1 MDDELVKLYNLLVR
15 EGYYTKTL
23 EDFVFKYVGEP
34 EYKEKVFDV
43 VSRDGFYTKSKEEF
57 FDQYK
62 LPDTDVYKDL
72 YTVKKKDDAI
82 PSVSSDGDSTY
93 TEQVDAEEPYIDYLQ
108 KDPFEGTFLSQ
119 EKDPISFEERTA
131 SITKDIIQQS
141 EEFTVPQMNYNFN
154 KFGFTFEE
162 AGAGNA
168 MNVTSSNGQ
177 TLSVD
182 LGWEGDEA
190 SLAEAEKLQEFLKIN
205 RVQSEGLNDYSSQ
218 FAKQKA
224 IIRNEEELK
233 RATTIFNDITKQY
246 KADID
251 SWSTRA
257 KELRDE
263 YNDKYIGLT
272 EEQINADADLKAEY
286 EIFVEKDIALQQEY
300 ADLVEREEYFKDQGK
315 RLDRMVGN
323 YVEMQSLQG
332 NWGGG
337 IWNSALSG
345 VGSMSAGQV
354 SMMTDFIVEYF
365 PTAAMGADGYTRSFI
380 RAAET
385 LGYSDYL
392 PEGAEDMTV
401 EELRKAM
408 DISPEEIE
416 RNKNW
421 AKEREKRDEREAQ
434 YWRDYEGD
442 TTNAIYVDYLEFGP
456 PAVFQDET
464 GVRSDLEWG
473 WDTFLGVPVPTHR
486 PPKTI
491 GELIEDKAK
500 DDAKKATKFGEGYFR
515 NPYSFIAANTDPEMG
530 LVDATRAGARE
541 LFGDKETTEQWRD
554 MQKESFW
561 GGAILGLAESLPA
574 MVGGNW
580 AQRTANM
587 YALTTDQLNQEM
599 EGNPDFDDI
608 SESEKYFVTAP
619 VGVAVASLETFGF
632 RNVINQKGLLNGVIM
647 RALGRS
653 TKSTSAKTFSQF
665 IKEDVESMMARGI
678 LTVGAGGLAEFETG
692 AAQQAAEITIKEI
705 YNTAKGKDMFQ
716 TPNTWIEFAGDVL
729 QGGAQEAIGGFVLA
743 TPGAIVNA
751 VNNKEMSLIDD
762 DSFNMLKDMSGDSEF
777 SAMYGFNLRQKVS
790 AGEMTEAEAKQKF
803 DDFVRICA
811 VTEQIP
817 TDLNLE
823 DQKKALE
830 LLVEKQDLY
839 EQISGRDKSLVKDKT
854 DRVKEID
861 AELASMSERKNS
873 AYMRDGRFL
882 SRDQFIEQLEAAT
895 PEEIKEGSWQA
906 TNDSEVTDLLA
917 NKISEIEQGAAV
929 EEAPAEEA
937 VVEEAV
943 KETKAE
949 PKKRVPDN
957 TVPVKREVIKVTSE
971 DGEYTEH
978 TVTTMLDG
986 SLKSDAV
993 SYDKNGNE
1001 VSRST
1006 GEKLADN
1013 DIIQRDGLTALDAVM
1028 LGVGKGDVVTVES
1041 TQSGTEFI
1049 NPKKIDRLTPE
1060 QKAAYDAKTGGTEKA
1075 AASEAVAEEAPVTA
1089 EEFFKEEAPIAEAPV
1104 EFSQEDQAAILD
1116 INTEIRDLSRQFGVA
1131 ETVEE
1136 KQEARS
1142 KLVDARNRKA
1152 AIESKYLE
1160 DVSQEEAG
1168 VPSPV
1173 EEGQAVVEGE
1183 PIEEAGVEEVAAD
1196 RDVQAPEE
1204 VIASELEDR
1213 VADIE
1218 RRREEEIGTKES
1230 RSYTDEDGA
1239 TTTVTITEDKDRKVV
1254 RVRTSTGDQY
1264 VNTYSKELSNDQIY
1278 ELENADGYEYT
1289 PVKKQKIEGKRAD
1302 KINAKYDAELA
1313 ALEQPVVEET
1323 VAEEPTTGRRRF
1335 PEEEM
1340 TYATEE
1346 EAMAA
1351 AEALQKRLDVEDP
1364 SLLVFS
1370 TETTGR
1376 RGKKTY
1382 GVDVSVNL
1390 AAAEETAKTEPTEMV
1405 VEDVEIKPEDIVS
1418 QKDAEGNVRFF
1429 AAFPIEGRVM
1439 KSFFEVRVQKDG
1451 TIQRVSD
1458 KSYGPARKTL
1468 KRRLLAEAPTKP
1480 KSRTKQQ
1487 LETSSVDAVNL
1498 SDKAPKMIEGFN
1510 KAIKSIGGK
1519 PVSVYVVSNSD
1530 MQKLTGSSSRA
1541 QFRTLDDGSSAIIVN
1556 ADKASLG
1563 SLSHEMMHAYVKAV
1577 NLSPK
1582 QIIRFTNEIRSQLS
1596 KGNAQEKRLARDLTE
1611 FQKEYLRREVYGK
1624 GLTLDDAIIAEEFL
1638 AEFVA
1643 KIKDGINIESMSL
1656 STIERIRKAVV
1667 RILND
1672 ILGLKID
1679 DTAIKSKEEAFDFI
1693 NGFLDAIEGRTAV
1706 AEEAAPTEGAP
1717 TEEQGESGQV
1727 GTISIP
1733 REQIKV
1739 IDAPKASD
1747 DPRGFVN
1754 KFVTDIDINEL
1765 EGRNFVTNMY
1775 DYTSAG
1781 TTELG
1786 NGISIELLGGRNYVP
1801 LMLERNGKEL
1811 GEVSNLAAFNSKSQ
1825 AEGFI
1830 RNAKE
1835 GNADLFAPH
1844 SGTLTDSWQFQ
1855 HHIFE
1860 ELVKTVLD
1868 NKIMSKARLME
1879 IFNEAIKSKEGA
1891 KAFKAFNEKNNSR
1904 LKNLNSFK
1912 KNPMKLVELLDAD
1925 NNYSPDLRKALN
1937 QKIAASKEFQKAIGI
1952 KNLNQFY
1959 NLIADPLN
1967 QGVEGGE
1974 VMSFVEFDPNTFE
1987 ISKTKPGDPDHH
1999 PSFGWTVKAKIKRI
2013 LQPNKYYKSYDLTNE
2028 YTKYNVSGPEVS
2040 TKADPKFAVSNVKS
2054 SAGAIPKV
2062 AKVEPME
2069 LQEYKDS
2076 KGETVRF
2083 QIEDQAKQ
2091 EENAKETY
2099 SAINDNKEGVFRS
2112 QIDNKVDQDVAA
2124 SDTWKSR
2131 KRNVFERFADLTR
2144 RKIQDTYRDI
2154 IIIQEDIEHATG
2166 KPVSLDQDFR
2176 NAEVLMHGAAKS
2188 ELNKTENRIK
2198 DIAGKIKKSGLS
2210 VDDVNELLYAMHAQE
2225 RNRYLRTISTD
2236 IGKSLSEMR
2245 KKSGMTPTEV
2255 AELLGISKEQYL
2267 EVEANK
2273 RDLKSSDLTDLL
2285 LIYGSTPY
2293 RFFYDNAL
2301 VKDGSGM
2308 TDVEAR
2314 KILAKY
2320 DLNLTSPDV
2329 SQLSPKIRPAVT
2341 AIREL
2346 IADTRDRLV
2355 ESGLESQSTIDAFNA
2370 TYKNYVPLRGF
2381 ADEQFGSEIIEGGGK
2396 LEVRARER
2404 RAKGRQR
2411 KADSPL
2417 TQAIISNTTT
2427 IIRGAKNDVMK
2438 RFYELAK
2445 NNPKKDI
2452 YEIVDPEKSKEY
2464 KTSFRNG
2471 KVVSVAKSV
2480 SDYLLDENMVSVRID
2495 GDYKFIRF
2503 KDAKLANALRGANIT
2518 KAEWLTKYLGSFN
2531 RVYSSLI
2538 TTYDP
2543 EFVLRNFSRDIQT
2556 AVMNLYAEQDLDD
2569 GLIKDKNI
2577 VGKTVKDVYP
2587 ALKTIFAVEGG
2598 WTGKKEASRN
2608 KDMDQYYKE
2617 FLEDGAKTEWFYS
2630 KPAEEINKDI
2640 EKLISGKGDGAL
2652 KAAGNLIER
2661 INSSVE
2667 NAVRLSAYVNARKAG
2682 VPRAKAAELA
2692 KNLTVNFNKTG
2703 EWGQVGNSLYLFFNA
2718 SVQGTS
2724 RLLRSL
2730 KPAYKIDSEGNRKFH
2745 ITRAQKMAIGLYIM
2759 GNFLSLFNEWMSD
2772 EDEDGESFYSKI
2784 ADFEKERNIVIMKP
2798 NGRDYWKIPL
2808 PYGAN
2813 TFYVAGSYT
2822 TEALNGTKTPGEVA
2836 SAISQAAIGSFS
2848 PINFPT
2854 SKDASSYLVKFVTP
2868 TIGQIPVSLA
2878 INENYFGEKIYRE
2891 NFPFDP
2897 APKPESQLG
2906 KESGYRWTQATAKWL
2921 NEVTGGSE
2929 YRSGYIDI
2937 NPDKIDFV
2945 IETLT
2950 GGAGKFTTRSAN
2962 TIDKIVTG
2970 NWDELESRQIPFVRV
2985 FNGQPYK
2992 YSNISDFYDRTVEVN
3007 QKFKEVKA
3015 GIIKGA
3021 DAKKIYEM
3029 HKMGKNYRSRLKKI
3043 SKLED
3048 QAAGIKDPLKQEAR
3062 LDQLEK
3068 ARYKL
3073 VADFNKRYIQLKI
3086 EDI

>member
-1 MDDELVKLYNLLVR
+1 MDDELVKLYDLLVR
-15 EGYYTKTL
+15 EGYYTKTW
-23 EDFVFKYVGEP
+23 EEFAFKYLEEP

-57 FDQYK
+57 LNQYK
-62 LPDTDVYKDL
+62 FPEP
-72 YTVKKKDDAI
+72 TVKKKDDAI
-82 PSVSSDGDSTY
+82 PSVSLDGDSTY
-93 TEQVDAEEPYIDYLQ
+93 TEQPEDAFFPQDTVD
-108 KDPFEGTFLSQ
+108 
-119 EKDPISFEERTA
+119 
-131 SITKDIIQQS
+131 S
-141 EEFTVPQMNYNFN
+141 E
-154 KFGFTFEE
+154 
-162 AGAGNA
+162 A
-168 MNVTSSNGQ
+168 
-177 TLSVD
+177 
-182 LGWEGDEA
+182 
-190 SLAEAEKLQEFLKIN
+190 I
-205 RVQSEGLNDYSSQ
+205 NDYSLDFS
-218 FAKQKA
+218 KQQN
-224 IIRNEEELK
+224 IIRSQEDVEKASNIFNEE
-233 RATTIFNDITKQY
+233 TKKY
-246 KADID
+246 KEDID
-251 SWSTRA
+251 SWTARA
-257 KELRDE
+257 QEIKVE
-263 YNDKYIGLT
+263 YNDKFGGLT
-272 EEQINADADLKAEY
+272 EEQINIDPSLKSEY
-286 EIFVEKDIALQQEY
+286 DEFKERDIALQQEY
-300 ADLVEREEYFKDQGK
+300 ADLVEREKYFKEQGA
-315 RLDRMVGN
+315 RLDKMVGDF
-323 YVEMQSLQG
+323 VDVQSQKG
-332 NWGGG
+332 NWAGG
-337 IWNSALSG
+337 IWNSVLSG
-345 VGSMSAGQV
+345 VGSISAGQM
-354 SMMTDFIVEYF
+354 SMLTDFMVEYF
-365 PTAAMGADGYTRSFI
+365 PTPAMGEKGYRETFI
-380 RAAET
+380 SAAEQ
-385 LGYSDYL
+385 LGYSDLL
-392 PEGAEDMTV
+392 PEGYEDMTV
-401 EELRKAM
+401 AEIKEQMKY
-408 DISPEEIE
+408 SVPEEPAE
-416 RNKNW
+416 
-421 AKEREKRDEREAQ
+421 
-434 YWRDYEGD
+434 
-442 TTNAIYVDYLEFGP
+442 TTDGFGSEFGP
-456 PAVFQDET
+456 VSFQQYGTRTAGKTLGQIIDE
-464 GVRSDLEWG
+464 
-473 WDTFLGVPVPTHR
+473 
-486 PPKTI
+486 
-491 GELIEDKAK
+491 KAK
-500 DDAKKATKFGEGYFR
+500 DNAKKGVKFGEGYFR
-515 NPYSFIAANTDPEMG
+515 NPYSFVAANTDPEMG
-530 LVDATRAGARE
+530 IVDATREGARE
-541 LFGDKETTEQWRD
+541 LFGDKGTTEQWRD
-554 MQKESFW
+554 MQKEGFW

-574 MVGGNW
+574 MAGGAGPMGW

-599 EGNPDFDDI
+599 ESNPEFDDI
-608 SESEKYFVTAP
+608 SESEKYYVTAP
-619 VGVAVASLETFGF
+619 VGVTVAVLETYGF
-632 RNVINQKGLLNGVIM
+632 RNIINQKGLLNSLVA

-653 TKSTSAKTFSQF
+653 TKSTSAKAFSQF
-665 IKEDVESMMARGI
+665 IREDVENMMARGI

-705 YNTAKGKDMFQ
+705 YNISKEKDMFQ
-716 TPNTWIEFAGDVL
+716 TPNTWIEFAGEVL
-729 QGGAQEAIGGFVLA
+729 KGGAQEAVGGFVLS
-743 TPGAIVNA
+743 TPGAVVNA

-762 DSFNMLKDMSGDSEF
+762 DAFNMLKDMSTDSEF
-777 SAMYGFNLRQKVS
+777 TTMYGQSLRQKVS

-803 DDFVRICA
+803 DEFNRIIG
-811 VTEQIP
+811 VTTQIP
-817 TDLNLE
+817 TDLNIA

-830 LLVEKQDLY
+830 LLVEKQTLD
-839 EQISGRDKSLVKDKT
+839 EQIQGKDKNLVKDKT
-854 DRVKEID
+854 DRIKEID
-861 AELASMSERKNS
+861 AELVNMAERRN
-873 AYMRDGRFL
+873 ATYLRDGKFL
-882 SRDQFIEQLEAAT
+882 SREQFIEQLEAAT
-895 PEEIKEGSWQA
+895 PEEITQGSWEA

-917 NKISEIEQGAAV
+917 DKFSTVEQ
-929 EEAPAEEA
+929 EAP
-937 VVEEAV
+937 VEEAV
-943 KETKAE
+943 TEEPAVEEPMVAE
-949 PKKRVPDN
+949 PAVE
-957 TVPVKREVIKVTSE
+957 EVV
-971 DGEYTEH
+971 
-978 TVTTMLDG
+978 
-986 SLKSDAV
+986 
-993 SYDKNGNE
+993 
-1001 VSRST
+1001 
-1006 GEKLADN
+1006 
-1013 DIIQRDGLTALDAVM
+1013 
-1028 LGVGKGDVVTVES
+1028 
-1041 TQSGTEFI
+1041 
-1049 NPKKIDRLTPE
+1049 
-1060 QKAAYDAKTGGTEKA
+1060 
-1075 AASEAVAEEAPVTA
+1075 
-1089 EEFFKEEAPIAEAPV
+1089 EEAPIAEAPA
-1104 EFSQEDQAAILD
+1104 EFSAEDQAAISD
-1116 INTEIRDLSRQFGVA
+1116 INTEIRELSRQFGVA

-1142 KLVDARNRKA
+1142 KLVDARSRKA

-1204 VIASELEDR
+1204 VT
-1213 VADIE
+1213 V
-1218 RRREEEIGTKES
+1218 EE
-1230 RSYTDEDGA
+1230 A
-1239 TTTVTITEDKDRKVV
+1239 VTEDV
-1254 RVRTSTGDQY
+1254 
-1264 VNTYSKELSNDQIY
+1264 
-1278 ELENADGYEYT
+1278 
-1289 PVKKQKIEGKRAD
+1289 PV
-1302 KINAKYDAELA
+1302 
-1313 ALEQPVVEET
+1313 EQPIVEEA

-1351 AEALQKRLDVEDP
+1351 AEALQERLSAEDP
-1364 SLLVFS
+1364 SLLVLS
-1370 TETTGR
+1370 TEITGR

-1382 GVDVSVNL
+1382 GVEVMVDQAVAEE
-1390 AAAEETAKTEPTEMV
+1390 AAVAEEQAVEETAEAEPTEMV
-1405 VEDVEIKPEDIVS
+1405 VEDVEIKPEDVVS
-1418 QKDAEGNVRFF
+1418 QKDAEGNIRFF
-1429 AAFPIEGRVM
+1429 ASLPIEGRAI

-1498 SDKAPKMIEGFN
+1498 SDKAPQMIDNFN
-1510 KAIKSIGGK
+1510 SALSSIGAA
-1519 PVSVYVVSNSD
+1519 PVNVYVVSDAD
-1530 MQKLTGSSSRA
+1530 MQNVTGSSSRA
-1541 QFRTLDDGSSAIIVN
+1541 QFRTLEDGTSAVIVN

-1577 NLSPK
+1577 DLNSK
-1582 QIIRFTNEIRSQLS
+1582 QIVRFTNEVRSQLS
-1596 KGNAQEKRLARDLTE
+1596 KGTKVEKALANKLTA
-1611 FQKEYLRREVYGK
+1611 FQKEYLNREVYGK
-1624 GLTLDDAIIAEEFL
+1624 GLTLEDAVIAEEFL

-1643 KIKDGINIESMSL
+1643 EVKDGIDVQKMSL

-1706 AEEAAPTEGAP
+1706 AEKAAPTEGVP

-1912 KNPMKLVELLDAD
+1912 KNPMKLVELLDAE
-1925 NNYSPDLRKALN
+1925 NNYSPNLRKALN
-1937 QKIAASKEFQKAIGI
+1937 QKIAASKEFQNAIGI

-1974 VMSFVEFDPNTFE
+1974 IMSFVEFDPNTFE
-1987 ISKTKPGDPDHH
+1987 VSKTKPGDPDHH

-2040 TKADPKFAVSNVKS
+2040 TKADPKFAVSNVTS

-2083 QIEDQAKQ
+2083 QIEDQVKQ

-2099 SAINDNKEGVFRS
+2099 SAIEDNKEGVFRS

-2131 KRNVFERFADLTR
+2131 ERNAFERFVDLTR
-2144 RKIQDTYRDI
+2144 RRIQDSYRDI
-2154 IIIQEDIEHATG
+2154 IIIQEDIEYATG
-2166 KPVSLDQDFR
+2166 KPVDLDQDFR
-2176 NAEVLMHGAAKS
+2176 NAEVLMHGKAKS
-2188 ELNKTENRIK
+2188 ELDKTEDRIK
-2198 DIAGKIKKSGLS
+2198 DIVSKIKKSGLS

-2255 AELLGISKEQYL
+2255 AELLGVSKEQYL
-2267 EVEANK
+2267 EIEANK

-2293 RFFYDNAL
+2293 KFFYDNAL
-2301 VKDGSGM
+2301 VRDGSGM

-2329 SQLSPKIRPAVT
+2329 SQLSSKIRPAVT

-2355 ESGLESQSTIDAFNA
+2355 ESGLESQGTIDAFNA
-2370 TYKNYVPLRGF
+2370 TYENYVPLRGF
-2381 ADEQFGSEIIEGGGK
+2381 ADEQFGSEFIEGGGK
-2396 LEVRARER
+2396 LEVRAKER

-2445 NNPKKDI
+2445 DNPNKDI
-2452 YEIVDPEKSKEY
+2452 YEVVDPEKSKDY

-2471 KVVSVAKSV
+2471 KVVAVAKSV

-2503 KDAKLANALRGANIT
+2503 KDAELANALRGANT
-2518 KAEWLTKYLGSFN
+2518 GKAEWLTKYLGAFN
-2531 RVYSSLI
+2531 RTLSSLI

-2617 FLEDGAKTEWFYS
+2617 FLQDGAKTEWFYS
-2630 KPAEEINKDI
+2630 KPADQINKDI
-2640 EKLISGKGDGAL
+2640 EKLMSGKGDGAF
-2652 KAAGNLIER
+2652 KAAGSLIER
-2661 INSSVE
+2661 VNSSVE

-2682 VPRAKAAELA
+2682 ISRAKAAELA
-2692 KNLTVNFNKTG
+2692 KNLTVNFNKSG
-2703 EWGQVGNSLYLFFNA
+2703 EWGQAGNTLYLFFNA
-2718 SVQGTS
+2718 SVQGSS

-2730 KPAYKIDSEGNRKFH
+2730 KPAYKIDSEGNRKYH
-2745 ITRAQKMAIGLYIM
+2745 LTRAQKMAVGLYIM
-2759 GNFLSLFNEWMSD
+2759 GNVLSLFNGWASD

-2784 ADFEKERNIVIMKP
+2784 PDFEKERNIIIMKP
-2798 NGRDYWKIPL
+2798 NGKDYWKIPL
-2808 PYGAN
+2808 PYGSN

-2822 TEALNGTKTPGEVA
+2822 TEALMGTKTPGQVA
-2836 SAISQAAIGSFS
+2836 SAIGQAAIGSFS

-2854 SKDASSYLVKFVTP
+2854 SKDVSSFLVKFVTP
-2868 TIGQIPVSLA
+2868 TVGQIPVSIA

-2906 KESGYRWTQATAKWL
+2906 KESGYRWTQTLVKYL
-2921 NEVTGGSE
+2921 NQFTGGSE
-2929 YRSGYIDI
+2929 YRSGYIDM
-2937 NPDKIDFV
+2937 NPDKVDFV

-2985 FNGQPYK
+2985 FNGQPYE
-2992 YSNISDFYDRTVEVN
+2992 YSNVSDFYDRTVEVN
-3007 QKFKEVKA
+3007 QKFKEVEA

-3021 DAKKIYEM
+3021 DAKKIYKM
-3029 HKMGKNYRSRLKKI
+3029 HKMGKDYKSRLKKI

-3048 QAAGIKDPLKQEAR
+3048 EAAGIKDPLKQEAR

>member
-1 MDDELVKLYNLLVR
+1 MDDELVKLYDLLVR
-15 EGYYTKTL
+15 EGYYTKTW
-23 EDFVFKYVGEP
+23 EEFAFKYLEEP

-57 FDQYK
+57 LNQYK
-62 LPDTDVYKDL
+62 FPEPI
-72 YTVKKKDDAI
+72 VKKKDDAI
-82 PSVSSDGDSTY
+82 PSVSLDGDSTY
-93 TEQVDAEEPYIDYLQ
+93 TEQPEDAFFPQDTVD
-108 KDPFEGTFLSQ
+108 
-119 EKDPISFEERTA
+119 
-131 SITKDIIQQS
+131 S
-141 EEFTVPQMNYNFN
+141 E
-154 KFGFTFEE
+154 
-162 AGAGNA
+162 A
-168 MNVTSSNGQ
+168 
-177 TLSVD
+177 
-182 LGWEGDEA
+182 
-190 SLAEAEKLQEFLKIN
+190 I
-205 RVQSEGLNDYSSQ
+205 NDYSLDFS
-218 FAKQKA
+218 KQQN
-224 IIRNEEELK
+224 IIRSQEDVEKASNIFNEE
-233 RATTIFNDITKQY
+233 TKKY
-246 KADID
+246 KEDID
-251 SWSTRA
+251 SWTARA
-257 KELRDE
+257 QEIKVE
-263 YNDKYIGLT
+263 YNDKFGGLT
-272 EEQINADADLKAEY
+272 EEQINIDPSLRLEY
-286 EIFVEKDIALQQEY
+286 NEFKERDIALQQEY
-300 ADLVEREEYFKDQGK
+300 ADLVEREKYFKEQGA
-315 RLDRMVGN
+315 RLDKMVGDF
-323 YVEMQSLQG
+323 VDVQSQKG
-332 NWGGG
+332 NWAGG
-337 IWNSALSG
+337 IWNSVLSG
-345 VGSMSAGQV
+345 VGSISAGQM
-354 SMMTDFIVEYF
+354 SMLTDFMVEYF
-365 PTAAMGADGYTRSFI
+365 PTPAMGEKGYRETFI
-380 RAAET
+380 SAAEQ
-385 LGYSDYL
+385 LGYSDLL
-392 PEGAEDMTV
+392 PEGYEDMTV
-401 EELRKAM
+401 AEIKEQMKY
-408 DISPEEIE
+408 SVPEEPAE
-416 RNKNW
+416 
-421 AKEREKRDEREAQ
+421 
-434 YWRDYEGD
+434 
-442 TTNAIYVDYLEFGP
+442 TTDDFGSEFGP
-456 PAVFQDET
+456 VSFQQYGTRSAGKTLGQIIDE
-464 GVRSDLEWG
+464 
-473 WDTFLGVPVPTHR
+473 
-486 PPKTI
+486 
-491 GELIEDKAK
+491 KAK
-500 DDAKKATKFGEGYFR
+500 DNAKKGVKFGEGYFR
-515 NPYSFIAANTDPEMG
+515 NPYSFVAANTDPEMG
-530 LVDATRAGARE
+530 IVDATRAGARE

-554 MQKESFW
+554 MQKEGFW

-574 MVGGNW
+574 MAGGAGPVGW

-599 EGNPDFDDI
+599 ESNPEFDDI
-608 SESEKYFVTAP
+608 SESEKYYITAP
-619 VGVAVASLETFGF
+619 VGVTVAVLETYGF
-632 RNVINQKGLLNGVIM
+632 RNVINQKGLLNGLVA

-665 IKEDVESMMARGI
+665 IREDVENMMARGI

-705 YNTAKGKDMFQ
+705 YNISKEKDMFQ
-716 TPNTWIEFAGDVL
+716 TPNTWIEFAGEVL
-729 QGGAQEAIGGFVLA
+729 KGGAQEAVGGFVLS
-743 TPGAIVNA
+743 TPGAVINA

-762 DSFNMLKDMSGDSEF
+762 DAFNMLKDMSTDSEF
-777 SAMYGFNLRQKVS
+777 TTMYGQSLRQKVS

-803 DDFVRICA
+803 DEFNRIIG
-811 VTEQIP
+811 VTTQIP
-817 TDLNLE
+817 TDLNIA

-830 LLVEKQDLY
+830 LLVEKQTLD
-839 EQISGRDKSLVKDKT
+839 EQIQGKDKNLVKDKT
-854 DRVKEID
+854 DRIKEID
-861 AELASMSERKNS
+861 AELVNMAERRN
-873 AYMRDGRFL
+873 ATYLRDGKFL
-882 SRDQFIEQLEAAT
+882 SREQFIEQLEAAT
-895 PEEIKEGSWQA
+895 PEEITEGAWEA

-917 NKISEIEQGAAV
+917 DKFSEIEQGAVV

-937 VVEEAV
+937 VTEEPAAEEPIAVEPA
-943 KETKAE
+943 AE
-949 PKKRVPDN
+949 E
-957 TVPVKREVIKVTSE
+957 EVV
-971 DGEYTEH
+971 
-978 TVTTMLDG
+978 
-986 SLKSDAV
+986 
-993 SYDKNGNE
+993 
-1001 VSRST
+1001 
-1006 GEKLADN
+1006 
-1013 DIIQRDGLTALDAVM
+1013 
-1028 LGVGKGDVVTVES
+1028 
-1041 TQSGTEFI
+1041 
-1049 NPKKIDRLTPE
+1049 
-1060 QKAAYDAKTGGTEKA
+1060 
-1075 AASEAVAEEAPVTA
+1075 EEAPVTA
-1089 EEFFKEEAPIAEAPV
+1089 EEVISEEAPIAEAPA
-1104 EFSQEDQAAILD
+1104 EFSAEDQAAISD
-1116 INTEIRDLSRQFGVA
+1116 INTEIRELSRQFGVA

-1142 KLVDARNRKA
+1142 KLVDARSRKA

-1351 AEALQKRLDVEDP
+1351 AEALQERLSVEDP
-1364 SLLVFS
+1364 SLLVLS

-1382 GVDVSVNL
+1382 GVEVMVDQAV
-1390 AAAEETAKTEPTEMV
+1390 AEEATVAEEPSA
-1405 VEDVEIKPEDIVS
+1405 D
-1418 QKDAEGNVRFF
+1418 R
-1429 AAFPIEGRVM
+1429 
-1439 KSFFEVRVQKDG
+1439 
-1451 TIQRVSD
+1451 
-1458 KSYGPARKTL
+1458 
-1468 KRRLLAEAPTKP
+1468 
-1480 KSRTKQQ
+1480 QQ
-1487 LETSSVDAVNL
+1487 LETVSVDAINL
-1498 SDKAPKMIEGFN
+1498 SDKAPQMIESFN
-1510 KAIKSIGGK
+1510 SALSSIGAA
-1519 PVSVYVVSNSD
+1519 PVNVYVVSDSD
-1530 MQKLTGSSSRA
+1530 MQNVTGSSSRA
-1541 QFRTLDDGSSAIIVN
+1541 QFRTLEDGTSAVIVN

-1577 NLSPK
+1577 DLNSK
-1582 QIIRFTNEIRSQLS
+1582 QIVRFTNEVRSQLS
-1596 KGNAQEKRLARDLTE
+1596 KGTKVEKALADKLTA
-1611 FQKEYLRREVYGK
+1611 FQKEYLNREVYGK
-1624 GLTLDDAIIAEEFL
+1624 GLTLEDAVIAEEFL

-1643 KIKDGINIESMSL
+1643 EIKDGIDVQKMSL

-1706 AEEAAPTEGAP
+1706 AEEAAPTEGVP

-1844 SGTLTDSWQFQ
+1844 SGTLKDSWQFQ

-1868 NKIMSKARLME
+1868 NKIMSKAGL
-1879 IFNEAIKSKEGA
+1879 IDLFNNSIKNSEKSVETSKKKQADYKKQGYYTVVSKGETKKIYNEPKPVLPLKDEFIAFANEYKENTGKSIKSLSS
-1891 KAFKAFNEKNNSR
+1891 FKNNPAA
-1904 LKNLNSFK
+1904 LL
-1912 KNPMKLVELLDAD
+1912 ELLNAE
-1925 NNYSPDLRKALN
+1925 NNYSPDLRKLLN
-1937 QKIAASKEFQKAIGI
+1937 QRLAASKDFQKAIGI
-1952 KNLNQFY
+1952 KNLGEFY

-1967 QGVEGGE
+1967 EGIEGFE
-1974 VMSFVEFDPNTFE
+1974 IMSFVEFDPNTFE
-1987 ISKTKPGDPDHH
+1987 VSKTKPGDPDHH
-1999 PSFGWTVKAKIKRI
+1999 PSFGWTVKAVIKSI

-2040 TKADPKFAVSNVKS
+2040 TKEDLKFIESNVAS

-2062 AKVEPME
+2062 AKVKPME
-2069 LQEYKDS
+2069 LQEYKNS

-2099 SAINDNKEGVFRS
+2099 SAIQDNKEGVFRS
-2112 QIDNKVDQDVAA
+2112 QIDDKVDQDVAA

-2131 KRNVFERFADLTR
+2131 KRNAFERFVDLTR
-2144 RKIQDTYRDI
+2144 RRIQDSYRDI
-2154 IIIQEDIEHATG
+2154 IIIQEDIEYATG
-2166 KPVSLDQDFR
+2166 KPVGLDQDFR
-2176 NAEVLMHGAAKS
+2176 NAEVLMHGKAKS
-2188 ELNKTENRIK
+2188 ELNKTEDRIK
-2198 DIAGKIKKSGLS
+2198 DITSKIKKSGLS
-2210 VDDVNELLYAMHAQE
+2210 VEQVNELLYAMHAQE

-2236 IGKSLSEMR
+2236 IGKNLSRMR
-2245 KKSGMTPTEV
+2245 KTSGMTPTDV
-2255 AELLGISKEQYL
+2255 AQLLGISKEQYL
-2267 EVEANK
+2267 EIEANK

-2355 ESGLESQSTIDAFNA
+2355 ESGLESQGTIDAFNA
-2370 TYKNYVPLRGF
+2370 TYENYVPLRGF

-2445 NNPKKDI
+2445 DNPNKDI
-2452 YEIVDPEKSKEY
+2452 YEVVDPEKSKDY

-2471 KVVSVAKSV
+2471 KVVAVAKSV

-2503 KDAKLANALRGANIT
+2503 KDAELANALRGANT
-2518 KAEWLTKYLGSFN
+2518 GKAEWLTKYVGKFN
-2531 RVYSSLI
+2531 RTLSSLI

-2577 VGKTVKDVYP
+2577 VGKTVKDVFP

-2630 KPAEEINKDI
+2630 KPADQINKDI
-2640 EKLISGKGDGAL
+2640 EKLMSGKGDGAF
-2652 KAAGNLIER
+2652 KAAGSLIER
-2661 INSSVE
+2661 VNSSVE

-2682 VPRAKAAELA
+2682 ISRAKAAELA
-2692 KNLTVNFNKTG
+2692 KNLTVNFNKSG
-2703 EWGQVGNSLYLFFNA
+2703 EWGQVGNTLYLFFNA
-2718 SVQGTS
+2718 SVQGSS

-2730 KPAYKIDSEGNRKFH
+2730 KPAYKIDGEGNRKYH
-2745 ITRAQKMAIGLYIM
+2745 LTRAQKMAVGLYIM
-2759 GNFLSLFNEWMSD
+2759 GNVLSLFNGWASD
-2772 EDEDGESFYSKI
+2772 EDEDEESFYSKI
-2784 ADFEKERNIVIMKP
+2784 PDFEKERNIIIMKP
-2798 NGRDYWKIPL
+2798 NGKDYWKIPL

-2822 TEALNGTKTPGEVA
+2822 TEALMGTKTPGQVA
-2836 SAISQAAIGSFS
+2836 SAIGQAAIGSFS

-2854 SKDASSYLVKFVTP
+2854 SKDVSSFLVKFVTP
-2868 TIGQIPVSLA
+2868 TVGQIPVSIA

-2906 KESGYRWTQATAKWL
+2906 KESGYRWTQAAVKWL
-2921 NEVTGGSE
+2921 NEFTGGSE

-2937 NPDKIDFV
+2937 NPDRVDFV

-2985 FNGQPYK
+2985 FNGQPYE
-2992 YSNISDFYDRTVEVN
+2992 YSNVSDFYDRTVEVN

-3015 GIIKGA
+3015 GIIEGA
-3021 DAKKIYEM
+3021 DAKKISEM

-3043 SKLED
+3043 SKLEEE
-3048 QAAGIKDPLKQEAR
+3048 AAGIKDPLKQEAR